1 MKKIIFVLVAGI
13 ALAALVSCSTMS
25 AKGPV
30 PTPTAAAQKIKME
43 KKTEVALNG
52 TGFTPGKEIKLVVD
66 IDGVMTNIGD
76 DLKPE
81 VQVDDKGTWKTTW
94 DCSRLI
100 SRKLIK
106 EGTYVLTVTDAD
118 YSPLTKTAIAF
129 HK

>member
-13 ALAALVSCSTMS
+13 ALAALVGCSMMS
-25 AKGPV
+25 AKGPA
-30 PTPTAAAQKIKME
+30 PTLMAAQKVKME
-43 KKTEVALNG
+43 KKTEVAIDG

-81 VQVDDKGTWKTTW
+81 LQVGQNGTWKATW

-106 EGTYVLTVTDAD
+106 EGTYVLTVTDGD
-118 YSPLTKTAIAF
+118 YSPLAKTSIAF